1 MALPRP
7 TEWAD
12 YTRSSSS
19 DSQVSMRL
27 DTKRLAALVDVATEL
42 GLTPSALAK
51 LIVTAVADGET
62 VSVSAL
68 RRTAGVK

>member
-27 DTKRLAALVDVATEL
+27 DAKRLVALVDVATAL

-62 VSVSAL
+62 VSVAAL
-68 RRTAGVK
+68 YKTAGVR